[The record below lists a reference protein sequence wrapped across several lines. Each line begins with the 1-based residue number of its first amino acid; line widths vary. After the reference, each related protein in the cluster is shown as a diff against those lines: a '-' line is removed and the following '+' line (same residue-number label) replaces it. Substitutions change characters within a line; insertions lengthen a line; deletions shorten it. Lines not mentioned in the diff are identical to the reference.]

1 MTAEHPPRSAD
12 LLVVG
17 AGPQALRALA
27 DLEIALA
34 ERTGVASAAP
44 VHVVAVDPF
53 DAGAGAVWRV
63 DQPASLAMNVAA
75 DLVDLR
81 CPSVPWD
88 LPQWHVHEHGTACA
102 RYPSRALVGRYLHWA
117 WERLT
122 RSSWLQP
129 VHVRGTVV
137 AVDQVADGWR
147 GRVEGSASDAVITA
161 ERVLLC
167 TGHREPT
174 LDYERLVAGDA
185 TTTPGSRV
193 LVRGAALTAFDAVV
207 CLTAGRGG
215 TWEPAGP
222 GEVPR
227 YHPSGR
233 EPDQMVLL
241 SRSGRMMLPKP
252 VEPTPAV
259 LAAVGELRERWA
271 EVEPLG
277 DAWWDTL
284 IEAARRAAAACDVD
298 LSDAAARS
306 WLDDPPAAADSADV
320 AVRWRADL
328 RRAVG
333 EVDADPAWWLG
344 RAWSAAY
351 ADLLASIERLPR
363 DATTWPRF
371 RRRAATLER
380 WAFGPPAELVAR
392 LLGLLDEGRLVVST
406 AATRTTSGLVA
417 HIAPPGVLTDPRPWV
432 EGSTAARESRGR
444 GTAVSPLWDGLL
456 AAGHVT
462 VRPGEAGVLTAPDGT
477 CVRADTSL
485 SHGLSAL
492 GRPTE
497 GPVVDHD
504 SLQRRLHLDAA
515 RWAATTADALIGRR
529 GSALDLPEMETTA

>member
-1 MTAEHPPRSAD
+1 MTAEHLPRSAD
-12 LLVVG
+12 VLVVG
-17 AGPQALRALA
+17 AGPQALRAVA

-34 ERTGVASAAP
+34 ERTGADEMPSP
-44 VHVVAVDPF
+44 VRVVAVDPF

-63 DQPASLAMNVAA
+63 DQPASLAMNVGA
-75 DLVDLR
+75 DAVDLR

-88 LPQWHVHEHGTACA
+88 LPEWHLHEHGSPCA

-122 RSSWLQP
+122 RSPWLQP
-129 VHVRGTVV
+129 VHVRGSVV
-137 AVDQVADGWR
+137 GVDRTSDGWR
-147 GRVEGSASDAVITA
+147 GRVETGTTGEHVVTA

-167 TGHREPT
+167 TGHRDPT

-185 TTTPGSRV
+185 TTAPGSRV
-193 LVRGAALTAFDAVV
+193 VVSGAALTAFDAVV

-215 TWEPAGP
+215 TWDPAGP
-222 GEVPR
+222 GEVAR
-227 YHPSGR
+227 YRPSGR
-233 EPDQMVLL
+233 EPDQIVLL

-252 VEPTPAV
+252 VEPAPAV
-259 LAAVGELRERWA
+259 LGAVGELRERWTG
-271 EVEPLG
+271 VEPLG

-284 IEAARRAAAACDVD
+284 FEAARRAAAVCGVD

-306 WLDDPPAAADSADV
+306 WLDDPPALSGSAEV
-320 AVRWRADL
+320 VVRWRADL

-371 RRRAATLER
+371 RRRASTLER
-380 WAFGPPAELVAR
+380 WTFGPPAELVAR
-392 LLGLLDEGRLVVST
+392 LLGLLDAGRLAVST
-406 AATRTTSGLVA
+406 AATPATAGLVA
-417 HIAPPGVLTDPRPWV
+417 HIAPPGVLTAPRPWV

-444 GTAVSPLWDGLL
+444 GTAASPLWDGLL

-462 VRPGEAGVLTAPDGT
+462 VRPGEAGVLTTPDGT
-477 CVRADTSL
+477 CVRADGTRSD
-485 SHGLSAL
+485 GLSAL

-515 RWAATTADALIGRR
+515 RWAAATADALTR
-529 GSALDLPEMETTA
+529 GSTTARPTMETTA